1 MRGHGLAQRLKDL
14 NLESGVETTGAAAS
28 NSKRPK
34 SPTKSPSKRPAAAA
48 KPYDLPSASGP
59 GGLVTMLKSLR
70 QIRGCTKNE
79 DQTMETDDDVLSRNI
94 FSSTPN
100 LGRKIERNNNRGE
113 MSSPPLTD
121 INE

>member
-34 SPTKSPSKRPAAAA
+34 SPTKSPSKRSAAA

-70 QIRGCTKNE
+70 QIRGCSTKNE
-79 DQTMETDDDVLSRNI
+79 EDQRMETDADVLSRNI

-113 MSSPPLTD
+113 MSSD